1 MYNWTALF
9 INYLSS
15 LVLKSE
21 PLFCQTKWGTNG
33 IRWHHIDNLL
43 FFVACR
49 NRNPSDQTE
58 HVAWW
63 MDEGDNYNWTKL
75 HVKIYLAK
83 TAVRKNCMIAV
94 FLYYDPYFTCC
105 LNRTEMMLPF
115 WYSVHSSSTP
125 ITLPFNYSL
134 DISITTSTSR
144 SGNTFLTVG
153 STSILADQQM
163 EWWTIFHIVR

>member
-105 LNRTEMMLPF
+105 LNRTEMMLPDTLCILPALQSLCLSTTA
-115 WYSVHSSSTP
+115 WTYLSLQAQAEVEIHS
-125 ITLPFNYSL
+125 
-134 DISITTSTSR
+134 
-144 SGNTFLTVG
+144 
-153 STSILADQQM
+153 
-163 EWWTIFHIVR
+163 